1 MDKYS
6 AVYFVKT
13 NEVLV
18 IGDLTTHLCS
28 CSSTGA
34 CGAAWDFVWFG
45 GCDCSSAA
53 GISWHRR
60 KKLGFSGKNEKG
72 QHCLGN
78 EWLVTPAAALESLQQ
93 LTGAVVSAP
102 KLPLVG
108 ATSDLCAWA
117 SVLRARPTPQWVPP
131 AWVGFPAF
139 HVAMTMLPLAKLW
152 SCSRLLLGSWE
163 LHGAQGVPQCPPGSW
178 GCRSLSI
185 LLQILSPAQTSVIW
199 KCTKICGGQWCPRE
213 GRGKQHCQCQQT
225 LSSWSFSA
233 ASSAKD

>member
-53 GISWHRR
+53 GISWHHRR
-60 KKLGFSGKNEKG
+60 KLGFAGKNEKG

-163 LHGAQGVPQCPPGSW
+163 LHGAQGCMGHRVCLSAPQAPG
-178 GCRSLSI
+178 
-185 LLQILSPAQTSVIW
+185 
-199 KCTKICGGQWCPRE
+199 
-213 GRGKQHCQCQQT
+213 
-225 LSSWSFSA
+225 A
-233 ASSAKD
+233 AGP